1 MCAASRI
8 THLTRTGMKAFSDG
22 NLANAEF
29 LLQQALRQARQLNS
43 DTFEAKIRNNLG
55 LVCFKAGRLQEAREH
70 FGHALAF
77 IGGRIGSENR
87 LYRAV
92 QTNLAAAEAC

>member
-8 THLTRTGMKAFSDG
+8 THLNRSGMKAFSDG

-29 LLQQALRQARQLNS
+29 LLHQALRQARQLNS
-43 DTFEAKIRNNLG
+43 AAFEAKIRNNLG
-55 LVCFKAGRLQEAREH
+55 LVCIKAGRSTEAKEH
-70 FGHALAF
+70 FGHALEF
-77 IGGRIGSENR
+77 IGNKIGYDSR

-92 QTNLAAAEAC
+92 QSNLASASA